1 MRTVISFFLILFV
14 LILPVFSEDTRLG
27 GTETSNPELLS
38 EASTASSSS
47 LIAQAPWFK
56 GRFKEFGERAT
67 NILGDKV
74 AIGTRVEYFKLKT
87 EKDDFIGSI
96 DKLDARQNY
105 DPTRLFLDVTLTRL
119 WNMDFFLEASWTR
132 IAMGTI
138 TTYNYNQNDG
148 TLELSGPLLCL
159 NASYS
164 NDSRFTPY
172 GGIGAVYFNDTS
184 VSKGWW
190 HYGFSPDE
198 NGDWRP
204 ADREYA
210 YWRANGSPSWPNG
223 GFTRTFELDK
233 AWGWLVNLGC
243 TVELIEHL
251 HGDFNLRYTEVTV
264 DNTYTMAFYG
274 DPVDIRYSEF
284 DVSHYTTSI
293 GLKYQF

>member
-1 MRTVISFFLILFV
+1 MQSFISFFLILF
-14 LILPVFSEDTRLG
+14 LFIDPAFSEDSA
-27 GTETSNPELLS
+27 EAS
-38 EASTASSSS
+38 EATNAGIPAETPSLSSSS
-47 LIAQAPWFK
+47 GSGDAPWFK
-56 GRFKEFGERAT
+56 GRFKEFREKAAD
-67 NILGDKV
+67 ILEDRV
-74 AIGTRVEYFKLKT
+74 ALGTRMEYFKIKT

-96 DKLDARQNY
+96 NKLDAKQNY
-105 DPTRLFLDVTLTRL
+105 DPTRVFLDMTLARH
-119 WNMDFFLEASWTR
+119 WNMDFFLEASWTK
-132 IAMGTI
+132 IAMGTV
-138 TTYNYNQNDG
+138 TRENFDQNDG
-148 TLELSGPLLCL
+148 TLELSGPLFCL

-172 GGIGAVYFNDTS
+172 GGIGAVYFNHTS

-190 HYGFSPDE
+190 HYGFAPE

-210 YWRANGSPSWPNG
+210 NWRADGSPSWPNG

-233 AWGWLVNLGC
+233 AWGWLVNAGC
-243 TVELIEHL
+243 SVELIDNL
-251 HGDFNLRYTEVTV
+251 HADINFRYTEVTV

-284 DVSHYTTSI
+284 DVSHYTASL